1 MNFNKDAN
9 ELSIHNLKF
18 FQSRIPEEDYP
29 IEFNDELQDN
39 YQRLETLYDSFFD
52 SNFLTLAKVL
62 FNLFSKLLKK
72 KEMSKS

>member
-1 MNFNKDAN
+1 MNFNNDAN